1 MFAGGITP
9 PLQVALGLPQLNS
22 LNPLSIS
29 FSSPCPF
36 RYDGIEAKHGVD
48 EEVQRCAAALRQL
61 SEVEAARALR
71 VGAFSEQRL
80 RLLDGLGGLLALHED
95 LRGALEGARGPV
107 AQAAS
112 FYHRQMA
119 AVAET
124 MVPAGYCAAVQPGGG
139 WDVAQGGLYSSRAA
153 ASNSLGSAGQPPH
166 APSPGLSDQGD
177 PAGQLQ
183 RSVNG
188 GMRPALQLD
197 PTGRPGLLLPQGASG
212 LYGGA
217 PSYNLVPVHSGL
229 QRRPIAMP
237 SPSMPFIRD
246 SRDRL
251 VVPVGAV
258 GLQVVPGLPSAL
270 YPDRREFMSREV
282 LGGVREYRPNEL

>member
-1 MFAGGITP
+1 MDEGSVP
-9 PLQVALGLPQLNS
+9 SCLNVLQVYLYN
-22 LNPLSIS
+22 
-29 FSSPCPF
+29 FSPCPLPLS
-36 RYDGIEAKHGVD
+36 RYDGIEAKHKVD

-61 SEVEAARALR
+61 SEVEAARARR
-71 VGAFSEQRL
+71 VGAFGEQRL

-124 MVPAGYCAAVQPGGG
+124 MVPAGYCAAVPPAGAGDG
-139 WDVAQGGLYSSRAA
+139 AQGGLYSSRAVA
-153 ASNSLGSAGQPPH
+153 PNPLGSTGQPPH
-166 APSPGLSDQGD
+166 AAPPGQSDQVD
-177 PAGQLQ
+177 PSGQLR

-197 PTGRPGLLLPQGASG
+197 PTGRPGLLLPQGAPG

-217 PSYNLVPVHSGL
+217 PSYSLVSVHGGL
-229 QRRPIAMP
+229 QRRPTAVP
-237 SPSMPFIRD
+237 SPSVPYIRD

-258 GLQVVPGLPSAL
+258 GVVPGSSSAL
-270 YPDRREFMSREV
+270 YPDRREFVSREV
-282 LGGVREYRPNEL
+282 VGGLREYRPNEL